1 MWQCKIVYTY
11 QGKRYSPAPHV
22 YEKSAIQ
29 LYSEFPTIAVYRRV
43 RQQAF
48 YVRAESEM
56 LHVDLH
62 GGVMKNDEIVWQDKS
77 GTMYMALCKTDGTFL
92 GQVGFQLMRKG

>member
-1 MWQCKIVYTY
+1 M
-11 QGKRYSPAPHV
+11 
-22 YEKSAIQ
+22 
-29 LYSEFPTIAVYRRV
+29 
-43 RQQAF
+43 
-48 YVRAESEM
+48 RAESEM